1 LALVDLSN
9 LNHVKEEIRPD
20 RGMMVGEGTEH
31 EFFGKSRMKRNCL
44 VLGACGF
51 MGTHLVKGLLR
62 EGHQVRAFDL
72 PVKVK
77 DTNARSHPNL
87 EYVGGR
93 FDHKAE
99 LASALRNV
107 DIVFHLVGTTVPQS
121 SNEDMVFDI
130 QTNLID
136 TVAFLHLCV
145 QRGVKRVLFPSSGG
159 TVYGIPLKNPV
170 SEVSSTRP
178 ICSYGIV
185 KLAIEHYLH
194 LFNYLYGLKYVVLRI
209 SNPYG
214 PGHQKVG
221 QGVIP
226 AFLKSIKDQG
236 KIDVW
241 GDGSVVRDYIFIN
254 DVVEAFLKAMV
265 YPGSGSV
272 FNIGSGAGGPL
283 TEIIGLIKE
292 VLGVSF
298 HTGFLPGRKVD
309 VPAIYLDISLARE
322 KMGWQPEVGLR
333 EGIAL
338 TWEAMCS

>member
-1 LALVDLSN
+1 
-9 LNHVKEEIRPD
+9 
-20 RGMMVGEGTEH
+20 
-31 EFFGKSRMKRNCL
+31 MKWNCL

-51 MGTHLVKGLLR
+51 MGTHLVSALLR

-77 DTNARSHPNL
+77 DTNNHRHPNL

-99 LASALRNV
+99 LASALDDV

-121 SNEDMVFDI
+121 SNEDMAFDI

-159 TVYGIPLKNPV
+159 TIYGIPLKNPV
-170 SEVSSTRP
+170 SEGSATRP

-185 KLAIEHYLH
+185 KQAIENYLH
-194 LFNYLYGLKYVVLRI
+194 LFNYLYGLEYVVLRI

-214 PGHQKVG
+214 AGHQKVG

-226 AFLKSIKDQG
+226 AFLKSIRDQG

-254 DVVEAFLKAMV
+254 DVIEAFLKAMA
-265 YPGSGSV
+265 YPGPGSV
-272 FNIGSGAGGPL
+272 FNIGSGVGKL
-283 TEIIGLIKE
+283 LMEVIEIIEE
-292 VLGVSF
+292 VLGVPLYKSF
-298 HTGFLPGRKVD
+298 FPGRKVD
-309 VPAIYLDISLARE
+309 VPAIYLDISRARQ
-322 KMGWQPEVGLR
+322 KLGWQPKVGLR

-338 TWEAMCS
+338 TWEAMCRE

>member
-1 LALVDLSN
+1 
-9 LNHVKEEIRPD
+9 
-20 RGMMVGEGTEH
+20 MMKGH
-31 EFFGKSRMKRNCL
+31 CL

-51 MGTHLVKGLLR
+51 MGTHLVSALLR

-77 DTNARSHPNL
+77 DTNNRSHPNL

-99 LASALRNV
+99 LASALDDV

-121 SNEDMVFDI
+121 SNEDMAFDI

-159 TVYGIPLKNPV
+159 TIYGIPLKNPV
-170 SEVSSTRP
+170 RESSATRP

-185 KLAIEHYLH
+185 KQAIENYLH
-194 LFNYLYGLKYVVLRI
+194 LFNYLHGLEYVVLRI

-214 PGHQKVG
+214 TGHQKVG

-226 AFLKSIKDQG
+226 TFLKCIKDQG
-236 KIDVW
+236 RIDVW
-241 GDGSVVRDYIFIN
+241 GDGSVVRDYIFIH
-254 DVVEAFLKAMV
+254 DVVEAFLKAMA
-265 YPGSGSV
+265 YSSSESV
-272 FNIGSGAGGPL
+272 FNIGSGVGTSL
-283 TEIIGLIKE
+283 SEVIELIEE
-292 VLGVSF
+292 VVGVTFKRVFS
-298 HTGFLPGRKVD
+298 PGRKVD

-322 KMGWQPEVGLR
+322 KLGWQPEVSLKK
-333 EGIAL
+333 GIKM
-338 TWEAMCS
+338 TWEEIRRR